1 MNPNCLN
8 VLKQK
13 KMVDKL
19 LHEKRRSNLFQ
30 NKYSAEI
37 KKKHA
42 IIQELET
49 IQNESFNE
57 SSISFT
63 EENEQTLH
71 YDIPKLLTELTD
83 VTRIVDI
90 WKEQSFIPKSDT
102 IYACLSVDAIYFTPD
117 IHLDEKSIFS
127 GLILNESDEK
137 LISKNAF
144 ARFSKNPNE
153 LQIFLQLNSDK
164 IIRSGFI
171 FHVQPYNP
179 IYDTFIAHVHPASN
193 GKANDIILF
202 KLDEIKKLLKNR
214 NITILSYSFDGD
226 NKYSVLHQ
234 KYFNSYFNTVIKNN
248 IISFSKT
255 LVFKVNSDFL
265 HLIKR
270 LPIDFLE
277 VKFTQVFLYLIHLLI
292 RANLNQFFQTFR
304 MWFGMMKSTQRCMI
318 HFHCFC
324 LNLNTFYIFF

>member
-8 VLKQK
+8 TLKQK
-13 KMVDKL
+13 KMDDKL

-102 IYACLSVDAIYFTPD
+102 IYVCLSVDAIYFTPD

-179 IYDTFIAHVHPASN
+179 IYDTFISHVHPASN
-193 GKANDIILF
+193 GKANDIIL
-202 KLDEIKKLLKNR
+202 
-214 NITILSYSFDGD
+214 
-226 NKYSVLHQ
+226 
-234 KYFNSYFNTVIKNN
+234 
-248 IISFSKT
+248 
-255 LVFKVNSDFL
+255 
-265 HLIKR
+265 
-270 LPIDFLE
+270 
-277 VKFTQVFLYLIHLLI
+277 
-292 RANLNQFFQTFR
+292 
-304 MWFGMMKSTQRCMI
+304 
-318 HFHCFC
+318 
-324 LNLNTFYIFF
+324 